1 VKEVVNLP
9 ELKKRSNQLTKKYWA
24 IFLLTLSIV
33 FSNIA
38 YSIDADIKLP
48 DGFQIELYTDQVPG
62 ARSLAQGDNY
72 LFVSSMEEGNLYAI
86 NIDGPSREVN
96 NFISGLY
103 IPNGIAYHDGD
114 LYVAEIHR
122 VLKFE
127 NIEDAITSGKEP
139 EYTVIS
145 KYPTDR
151 HHGWRYIVIGGDD
164 RIYVPI
170 GAPCNVCDDEGYA
183 VITSMN
189 LDGSDKRIIAEGIRN
204 SVGMTFHPITGE
216 LWFTDNG
223 RDMLGDDIPPCELNK
238 LSYEGEHFGFPFCHG
253 NDIQDPQY
261 GSLGQ
266 CSNITI
272 PIQELGPHVA
282 PLGLKFY
289 TGDMFPEEYHNQ
301 VFISEHGSWNRSKK
315 IGYRITMVT
324 LDESQ
329 STSYQT
335 FADGWLEDEK
345 TLGRPVDI
353 LVMKDGSM
361 LVSDDHNGAIYRITY
376 TD

>member
-1 VKEVVNLP
+1 MKEVVNLP

-62 ARSLAQGDNY
+62 ARSLAHGDNY
-72 LFVSSMEEGNLYAI
+72 LFISSMEEGNLYAI
-86 NIDGPSREVN
+86 DIDGPSREVN

-189 LDGSDKRIIAEGIRN
+189 LESDKRGN
-204 SVGMTFHPITGE
+204 KKSVGMK
-216 LWFTDNG
+216 NQ
-223 RDMLGDDIPPCELNK
+223 GD
-238 LSYEGEHFGFPFCHG
+238 
-253 NDIQDPQY
+253 Y
-261 GSLGQ
+261 GSLIMEEI
-266 CSNITI
+266 CLEMTYH
-272 PIQELGPHVA
+272 HV
-282 PLGLKFY
+282 
-289 TGDMFPEEYHNQ
+289 N
-301 VFISEHGSWNRSKK
+301 
-315 IGYRITMVT
+315 
-324 LDESQ
+324 
-329 STSYQT
+329 
-335 FADGWLEDEK
+335 
-345 TLGRPVDI
+345 
-353 LVMKDGSM
+353 
-361 LVSDDHNGAIYRITY
+361 
-376 TD
+376 